1 MYRVVAFYTAIS
13 QGRRYVPYQQEKS
26 TVEIRRG
33 NAPPVK
39 GDAQSMPEGKRVQ
52 SKKSPSITQPV
63 VSSRNAVMRSAP
75 LPNPMMTDSRNAV
88 MRPSSNTMM
97 SPSPLPNAVMR
108 PSPLPNAV
116 MRPSP
121 LPNAVMSPSPLP
133 NAVMRPS
140 SNTMMRSSPLPN
152 AMMRPSSNT
161 MMRSSPNTAMKPSPL
176 PRTIRKPSS
185 NTAMRPSFSPNTL
198 NAIPKPP
205 PARMQPLP
213 TREPPKNSL
222 ASLAMALQQFN
233 KSFSLVCCNKERMGT
248 ITGYSVYSS
257 SLRWPLQRQDWGW
270 CPKGP

>member
-39 GDAQSMPEGKRVQ
+39 GDAQSMPEDKRVQ
-52 SKKSPSITQPV
+52 SKKGPSITQPV

-97 SPSPLPNAVMR
+97 
-108 PSPLPNAV
+108 
-116 MRPSP
+116 
-121 LPNAVMSPSPLP
+121 
-133 NAVMRPS
+133 
-140 SNTMMRSSPLPN
+140 
-152 AMMRPSSNT
+152 
-161 MMRSSPNTAMKPSPL
+161 RSSPNTAMKPSPL
-176 PRTIRKPSS
+176 PRTIRKPSP
-185 NTAMRPSFSPNTL
+185 NTAMRPSPSPNTL
-198 NAIPKPP
+198 NTIPKPP

-213 TREPPKNSL
+213 TREPPRNSL

>member
-1 MYRVVAFYTAIS
+1 M
-13 QGRRYVPYQQEKS
+13 
-26 TVEIRRG
+26 EIRRG

-63 VSSRNAVMRSAP
+63 VSSRNAVMRS
-75 LPNPMMTDSRNAV
+75 
-88 MRPSSNTMM
+88 SSNTMM
-97 SPSPLPNAVMR
+97 NL
-108 PSPLPNAV
+108 
-116 MRPSP
+116 SP

-133 NAVMRPS
+133 NAV
-140 SNTMMRSSPLPN
+140 MRSSPLPN

-161 MMRSSPNTAMKPSPL
+161 MMRSSPNAVMKPSPL

>member
-63 VSSRNAVMRSAP
+63 VSSRNAVMRS
-75 LPNPMMTDSRNAV
+75 
-88 MRPSSNTMM
+88 SSNTMM
-97 SPSPLPNAVMR
+97 NL
-108 PSPLPNAV
+108 
-116 MRPSP
+116 SP

-133 NAVMRPS
+133 NAV
-140 SNTMMRSSPLPN
+140 MRSSPLPN

-161 MMRSSPNTAMKPSPL
+161 MMRSSPNAVMKPSPL

-233 KSFSLVCCNKERMGT
+233 NSFSLVCCNKERMGT

-257 SLRWPLQRQDWGW
+257 SLRWLLQRQDWGW
-270 CPKGP
+270 CLKGP

>member
-39 GDAQSMPEGKRVQ
+39 GDAQSMPEDKRVQ

-75 LPNPMMTDSRNAV
+75 LPNPMMTDSRNV
-88 MRPSSNTMM
+88 
-97 SPSPLPNAVMR
+97 
-108 PSPLPNAV
+108 
-116 MRPSP
+116 
-121 LPNAVMSPSPLP
+121 
-133 NAVMRPS
+133 VMRPS

-152 AMMRPSSNT
+152 AVMRPSSNT

-176 PRTIRKPSS
+176 PRTIRKPSP
-185 NTAMRPSFSPNTL
+185 NTAMRPSPSPNTL
-198 NAIPKPP
+198 NTIPKPP

>member
-26 TVEIRRG
+26 TMEIRRG

-63 VSSRNAVMRSAP
+63 VSSRNAVMRSSP

-88 MRPSSNTMM
+88 MRS
-97 SPSPLPNAVMR
+97 
-108 PSPLPNAV
+108 
-116 MRPSP
+116 
-121 LPNAVMSPSPLP
+121 
-133 NAVMRPS
+133 S
-140 SNTMMRSSPLPN
+140 SNTMMRPSPLPN

-176 PRTIRKPSS
+176 PHTIRKPSP
-185 NTAMRPSFSPNTL
+185 NTAMRPSPSPNPHNSIT
-198 NAIPKPP
+198 KPP

-233 KSFSLVCCNKERMGT
+233 NSFSLVYCNKERMGT

-257 SLRWPLQRQDWGW
+257 SLRWLLQRQDWGW
-270 CPKGP
+270 CLKGP

>member
-97 SPSPLPNAVMR
+97 N
-108 PSPLPNAV
+108 
-116 MRPSP
+116 
-121 LPNAVMSPSPLP
+121 PSPLP

-152 AMMRPSSNT
+152 TVMRPSSNT
-161 MMRSSPNTAMKPSPL
+161 MMRSSPNAVMKRSPL
-176 PRTIRKPSS
+176 PRTIRKPSP
-185 NTAMRPSFSPNTL
+185 NTAMKPSSSPNPHNSIT
-198 NAIPKPP
+198 KPP
-205 PARMQPLP
+205 PARMQLLP

>member
-1 MYRVVAFYTAIS
+1 M
-13 QGRRYVPYQQEKS
+13 PYQQEKS

-75 LPNPMMTDSRNAV
+75 LPNPMMTDSRNV
-88 MRPSSNTMM
+88 
-97 SPSPLPNAVMR
+97 V
-108 PSPLPNAV
+108 
-116 MRPSP
+116 
-121 LPNAVMSPSPLP
+121 
-133 NAVMRPS
+133 
-140 SNTMMRSSPLPN
+140 
-152 AMMRPSSNT
+152 MRPSSNT

>member
-75 LPNPMMTDSRNAV
+75 LPNPMMRS
-88 MRPSSNTMM
+88 
-97 SPSPLPNAVMR
+97 SPLPNT
-108 PSPLPNAV
+108 
-116 MRPSP
+116 
-121 LPNAVMSPSPLP
+121 
-133 NAVMRPS
+133 VMRPS
-140 SNTMMRSSPLPN
+140 SNTMMRSSPN
-152 AMMRPSSNT
+152 AV
-161 MMRSSPNTAMKPSPL
+161 MKPSPL
-176 PRTIRKPSS
+176 PRTIRKPSP
-185 NTAMRPSFSPNTL
+185 NTAMKPSPSPNTL
-198 NAIPKPP
+198 NTIPKPP

-270 CPKGP
+270 FPKGP

>member
-39 GDAQSMPEGKRVQ
+39 GDTQSMPEGKRVQ

-63 VSSRNAVMRSAP
+63 VSSRNAVMRSSP

-88 MRPSSNTMM
+88 MRS
-97 SPSPLPNAVMR
+97 
-108 PSPLPNAV
+108 
-116 MRPSP
+116 
-121 LPNAVMSPSPLP
+121 
-133 NAVMRPS
+133 
-140 SNTMMRSSPLPN
+140 
-152 AMMRPSSNT
+152 SSNT
-161 MMRSSPNTAMKPSPL
+161 MMRSSPNAAMKPSPL
-176 PRTIRKPSS
+176 PHTIRKPSP
-185 NTAMRPSFSPNTL
+185 NTAMKPSFSPNTL

>member
-33 NAPPVK
+33 HAPPVK

-75 LPNPMMTDSRNAV
+75 LPNPMMTDSRNV
-88 MRPSSNTMM
+88 
-97 SPSPLPNAVMR
+97 
-108 PSPLPNAV
+108 
-116 MRPSP
+116 
-121 LPNAVMSPSPLP
+121 
-133 NAVMRPS
+133 VMRPS

-152 AMMRPSSNT
+152 AVMRPSSNT

>member
-1 MYRVVAFYTAIS
+1 M
-13 QGRRYVPYQQEKS
+13 PYQQEKS

-52 SKKSPSITQPV
+52 SKKSPSITQLV
-63 VSSRNAVMRSAP
+63 VSSRNAVMRSSP

-88 MRPSSNTMM
+88 MRS
-97 SPSPLPNAVMR
+97 
-108 PSPLPNAV
+108 
-116 MRPSP
+116 
-121 LPNAVMSPSPLP
+121 
-133 NAVMRPS
+133 
-140 SNTMMRSSPLPN
+140 
-152 AMMRPSSNT
+152 SSNT
-161 MMRSSPNTAMKPSPL
+161 MMRSSPNAAMKPSPL
-176 PRTIRKPSS
+176 PHTIRKPSP
-185 NTAMRPSFSPNTL
+185 NTAMKPSFSPNTL

-270 CPKGP
+270 FPKGP

>member
-39 GDAQSMPEGKRVQ
+39 GDTQSIPEGKRVQ

-88 MRPSSNTMM
+88 MRPSSNNMM
-97 SPSPLPNAVMR
+97 RSSPLPNAVMN
-108 PSPLPNAV
+108 PSPLPNAM
-116 MRPSP
+116 MR
-121 LPNAVMSPSPLP
+121 PSPLP

-140 SNTMMRSSPLPN
+140 SNTMMRSSPN
-152 AMMRPSSNT
+152 AV
-161 MMRSSPNTAMKPSPL
+161 MKPSPL
-176 PRTIRKPSS
+176 PRTIRKPSP
-185 NTAMRPSFSPNTL
+185 NTAMKPSPSPNTL
-198 NAIPKPP
+198 NTIPKPP

>member
-97 SPSPLPNAVMR
+97 RS
-108 PSPLPNAV
+108 
-116 MRPSP
+116 
-121 LPNAVMSPSPLP
+121 SPLP

-140 SNTMMRSSPLPN
+140 SNTMMRSSP
-152 AMMRPSSNT
+152 
-161 MMRSSPNTAMKPSPL
+161 NTAMKPS
-176 PRTIRKPSS
+176 S
-185 NTAMRPSFSPNTL
+185 SPNPHNSIT
-198 NAIPKPP
+198 KPP

>member
-63 VSSRNAVMRSAP
+63 VSSRNAVMRSSP

-88 MRPSSNTMM
+88 MRS
-97 SPSPLPNAVMR
+97 
-108 PSPLPNAV
+108 
-116 MRPSP
+116 
-121 LPNAVMSPSPLP
+121 
-133 NAVMRPS
+133 
-140 SNTMMRSSPLPN
+140 
-152 AMMRPSSNT
+152 SSNT
-161 MMRSSPNTAMKPSPL
+161 MMRSSPNAAMKPSPL
-176 PRTIRKPSS
+176 PHTIRKPSS

-213 TREPPKNSL
+213 TREPPRNSL

>member
-75 LPNPMMTDSRNAV
+75 LPNPMMRS
-88 MRPSSNTMM
+88 
-97 SPSPLPNAVMR
+97 SPLPNT
-108 PSPLPNAV
+108 
-116 MRPSP
+116 
-121 LPNAVMSPSPLP
+121 
-133 NAVMRPS
+133 VMRPS
-140 SNTMMRSSPLPN
+140 SNTMMRSSPN
-152 AMMRPSSNT
+152 AV
-161 MMRSSPNTAMKPSPL
+161 MKPSPL

-185 NTAMRPSFSPNTL
+185 NTAMKPSSSPNPHNSIT
-198 NAIPKPP
+198 KPP

-257 SLRWPLQRQDWGW
+257 SLRWPLQRQGWGW
-270 CPKGP
+270 FPKGP

>member
-97 SPSPLPNAVMR
+97 NPSPLPNAVMSPSPLPNAVMR

-116 MRPSP
+116 MRPS
-121 LPNAVMSPSPLP
+121 
-133 NAVMRPS
+133 
-140 SNTMMRSSPLPN
+140 SNTMMRSSPLPT
-152 AMMRPSSNT
+152 AVMRPSPNT

-176 PRTIRKPSS
+176 PRTIRTPSP
-185 NTAMRPSFSPNTL
+185 NTAMKPSPSPNTL
-198 NAIPKPP
+198 NTIPKPP

>member
-39 GDAQSMPEGKRVQ
+39 GDAQSMPEGKRAQ

-75 LPNPMMTDSRNAV
+75 LPNPMMTDSRNV
-88 MRPSSNTMM
+88 
-97 SPSPLPNAVMR
+97 V
-108 PSPLPNAV
+108 
-116 MRPSP
+116 
-121 LPNAVMSPSPLP
+121 
-133 NAVMRPS
+133 
-140 SNTMMRSSPLPN
+140 
-152 AMMRPSSNT
+152 MRPSSNT

-185 NTAMRPSFSPNTL
+185 NTAMRPSPSPNTL

-270 CPKGP
+270 FPKGP

>member
-75 LPNPMMTDSRNAV
+75 LPNPMMTDSRNV
-88 MRPSSNTMM
+88 
-97 SPSPLPNAVMR
+97 
-108 PSPLPNAV
+108 
-116 MRPSP
+116 
-121 LPNAVMSPSPLP
+121 
-133 NAVMRPS
+133 VMRPS

-152 AMMRPSSNT
+152 AVMRPSSNT

-185 NTAMRPSFSPNTL
+185 NTAMKPSPSPNTL
-198 NAIPKPP
+198 NTIPKPP

>member
-63 VSSRNAVMRSAP
+63 VSSRNAVMRSSP

-88 MRPSSNTMM
+88 MRS
-97 SPSPLPNAVMR
+97 
-108 PSPLPNAV
+108 
-116 MRPSP
+116 
-121 LPNAVMSPSPLP
+121 
-133 NAVMRPS
+133 S

-152 AMMRPSSNT
+152 AVMKPSSNT
-161 MMRSSPNTAMKPSPL
+161 MMRSSPNAVMKPSPL
-176 PRTIRKPSS
+176 PRTIRKPSP
-185 NTAMRPSFSPNTL
+185 NTAMKPSPSPNTL

>member
-75 LPNPMMTDSRNAV
+75 LPNPMMTDSRNV
-88 MRPSSNTMM
+88 
-97 SPSPLPNAVMR
+97 
-108 PSPLPNAV
+108 
-116 MRPSP
+116 
-121 LPNAVMSPSPLP
+121 
-133 NAVMRPS
+133 VMRPS

-152 AMMRPSSNT
+152 AVMRPSSNT

-233 KSFSLVCCNKERMGT
+233 KSFSLVYCNKERMGT

>member
-63 VSSRNAVMRSAP
+63 VSSRNAVMRSSP

-88 MRPSSNTMM
+88 MRS
-97 SPSPLPNAVMR
+97 
-108 PSPLPNAV
+108 
-116 MRPSP
+116 
-121 LPNAVMSPSPLP
+121 
-133 NAVMRPS
+133 
-140 SNTMMRSSPLPN
+140 
-152 AMMRPSSNT
+152 SSNT

-213 TREPPKNSL
+213 TREPPRNSL

>member
-63 VSSRNAVMRSAP
+63 VSSRNAVMRSSP

-88 MRPSSNTMM
+88 MRS
-97 SPSPLPNAVMR
+97 
-108 PSPLPNAV
+108 
-116 MRPSP
+116 
-121 LPNAVMSPSPLP
+121 
-133 NAVMRPS
+133 
-140 SNTMMRSSPLPN
+140 
-152 AMMRPSSNT
+152 SSNT
-161 MMRSSPNTAMKPSPL
+161 MMRSSPNAAMKPSPL
-176 PRTIRKPSS
+176 PHTIRKPSP
-185 NTAMRPSFSPNTL
+185 NTAMKPSFSPNTL

-270 CPKGP
+270 FPKGP

>member
-52 SKKSPSITQPV
+52 SKKSPSLTQPV

-97 SPSPLPNAVMR
+97 
-108 PSPLPNAV
+108 
-116 MRPSP
+116 
-121 LPNAVMSPSPLP
+121 
-133 NAVMRPS
+133 
-140 SNTMMRSSPLPN
+140 
-152 AMMRPSSNT
+152 
-161 MMRSSPNTAMKPSPL
+161 RSSPNTAMKPSPL
-176 PRTIRKPSS
+176 PRTIRKPSP
-185 NTAMRPSFSPNTL
+185 NTAMRPSPSPNTL
-198 NAIPKPP
+198 NTIPKPP

>member
-75 LPNPMMTDSRNAV
+75 FPNPMMTDSRNV
-88 MRPSSNTMM
+88 
-97 SPSPLPNAVMR
+97 
-108 PSPLPNAV
+108 
-116 MRPSP
+116 
-121 LPNAVMSPSPLP
+121 
-133 NAVMRPS
+133 VMRPS

-152 AMMRPSSNT
+152 AVMRPSSNT

-213 TREPPKNSL
+213 TREP
-222 ASLAMALQQFN
+222 Q
-233 KSFSLVCCNKERMGT
+233 GT
-248 ITGYSVYSS
+248 
-257 SLRWPLQRQDWGW
+257 P
-270 CPKGP
+270 